1 MASRSEWNLWVWL
14 LGVVVRRY
22 IDFLILLIPTPLV
35 SVRFSAAFL
44 LFVHFYIPY
53 IYDKTKGKYYSKEIN
68 MPGSS
73 CLPCSGGTTQ
83 HCGSIVSFST
93 VLSLMGYCTGCPKS
107 YCALQ
112 FLLQQILEMS
122 PTGLKTSLDTL
133 YHIVR
138 ELLQCGR
145 CDLLNVGGDCY
156 LQLINCEW
164 IVFVDLS
171 FQCTPQIKVQR
182 TQVRTT
188 SKPDSTQDYAI
199 SKDILQEVEL

>member
-1 MASRSEWNLWVWL
+1 MGVASVCGEQEVGVASRSEWNLWVLL

-22 IDFLILLIPTPLV
+22 IDFLILFIPTPLV

-68 MPGSS
+68 MPSSS
-73 CLPCSGGTTQ
+73 CLPCCGGTTQ

-112 FLLQQILEMS
+112 FS
-122 PTGLKTSLDTL
+122 YSRYWKCPP
-133 YHIVR
+133 R
-138 ELLQCGR
+138 
-145 CDLLNVGGDCY
+145 
-156 LQLINCEW
+156 
-164 IVFVDLS
+164 
-171 FQCTPQIKVQR
+171 
-182 TQVRTT
+182 
-188 SKPDSTQDYAI
+188 A
-199 SKDILQEVEL
+199 